1 MIPLLLAFTPG
12 SGIEDFIHTL
22 ESQDLT
28 VEITSQEN
36 ITEELKHNG
45 AIKVSREGQV
55 RIFPLA
61 LPFLPH
67 SLRIKQFTRKA
78 LAELAISGLDSLG
91 QEFSPWFLAL

>member
-1 MIPLLLAFTPG
+1 MDSKKKPSKPLLLLSIMIPLLLAFTPG

-55 RIFPLA
+55 RIFPLV
-61 LPFLPH
+61 LPFLPNN
-67 SLRIKQFTRKA
+67 LRIKQFTRKA
-78 LAELAISGLDSLG
+78 
-91 QEFSPWFLAL
+91 

>member
-61 LPFLPH
+61 LPFLPNN
-67 SLRIKQFTRKA
+67 LRIKQFTRKA